1 MVRRVPRRT
10 DVGRTAQMRLTLEP
24 FVSDA
29 MREPCESYPTLRSS
43 QHRALCRLRRQ
54 FRWIP
59 ELSFLPQ
66 SQGYRRDLP
75 RQGQERHVGVD
86 TMSEGLLVEVLEGT
100 VFVSDG
106 RGRALEHIL
115 EDPVVI
121 AIQPACQRRSPTPAN
136 RAGHDLFVGTRVRNH
151 TQA

>member
-1 MVRRVPRRT
+1 
-10 DVGRTAQMRLTLEP
+10 MRLTLEP

-29 MREPCESYPTLRSS
+29 MREPCELPRTPVVAI
-43 QHRALCRLRRQ
+43 RALCRLRRQ

-66 SQGYRRDLP
+66 SQGDRRDLP

-100 VFVSDG
+100 VFVRGG
-106 RGRALEHIL
+106 RRGALEDVL

-121 AIQPACQRRSPTPAN
+121 AIQPACERRSP
-136 RAGHDLFVGTRVRNH
+136 RSEERRVG
-151 TQA
+151 